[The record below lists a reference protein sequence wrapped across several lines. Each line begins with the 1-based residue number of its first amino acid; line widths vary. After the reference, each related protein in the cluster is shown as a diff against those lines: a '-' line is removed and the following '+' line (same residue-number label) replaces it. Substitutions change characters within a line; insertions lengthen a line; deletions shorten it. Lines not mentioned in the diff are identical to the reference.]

1 LFWLEF
7 IKLCCAAKLLPFS
20 KSAKQKNLKKYKIP
34 NSNSFFYICREI
46 SNANH
51 SSLLEIQMK
60 NKTLW
65 IVIVVVLLAIIGIA
79 AYYILHQQKQI
90 DDMVVQMEL
99 QREELADEYNEL
111 SLQYEGYK
119 FSVSNDSLV
128 AKLEVEQMKV
138 QRLMEELRTVKATN
152 AKRIGELKRELET
165 LKTIMR
171 GYVQQID
178 SLNRLNQKLTQ
189 ENKEVT
195 WKYQQATA
203 TVSQLTEEK
212 AQLTERVSLASKLDA
227 SGIYVTGINKKNKS
241 TGQISKMEQ
250 IAISFKINKN
260 ITAPTGDKVIYVR
273 IKKPD
278 DDVLVKSSDN
288 VFQYENKEINYSAK
302 RTIEYDGEEVSVS
315 IYWKIEEFLSPGT
328 YRVDIFADGNLIGSQ
343 SFKLE
348 K

>member
-1 LFWLEF
+1 
-7 IKLCCAAKLLPFS
+7 
-20 KSAKQKNLKKYKIP
+20 
-34 NSNSFFYICREI
+34 
-46 SNANH
+46 
-51 SSLLEIQMK
+51 MK
-60 NKTLW
+60 NKALW
-65 IVIVVVLLAIIGIA
+65 IFLGLVLLSVIGGGI
-79 AYYILHQQKQI
+79 YYILHQRQQLS
-90 DDMVVQMEL
+90 DMAVQMDV
-99 QREELADEYNEL
+99 QKEELADEYNEL

-119 FSVSNDSLV
+119 FSVNNDSLV

-138 QRLMEELRTVKATN
+138 QRLMEELRTVKSTN
-152 AKRIGELKRELET
+152 ARRIGELKRELET

-195 WKYQQATA
+195 QKYQQATA
-203 TVSQLTEEK
+203 TVSQLSKEK
-212 AQLTERVSLASKLDA
+212 EHLSERVNLASKLDA

-241 TGQISKMEQ
+241 TKEIDKMEQ

-260 ITAPTGDKVIYVR
+260 ITASTGEKIIYVR

-278 DDVLVKSSDN
+278 DDVLIKSRNN
-288 VFQYENKEINYSAK
+288 VFTYENKEINYSAK
-302 RTIEYDGEEVSVS
+302 RAIEYDGEEVPVS

-328 YRVDIFADGNLIGSQ
+328 YRVDIFVDGNLIGSQ

>member
-1 LFWLEF
+1 
-7 IKLCCAAKLLPFS
+7 
-20 KSAKQKNLKKYKIP
+20 
-34 NSNSFFYICREI
+34 
-46 SNANH
+46 
-51 SSLLEIQMK
+51 MK
-60 NKTLW
+60 NKVLW
-65 IVIVVVLLAIIGIA
+65 IFLGLVLLSVIGVGI
-79 AYYILHQQKQI
+79 YYILHQQRQLN
-90 DDMVVQMEL
+90 DMAIQMDVQK
-99 QREELADEYNEL
+99 EELADEYNEL

-128 AKLEVEQMKV
+128 AKLEREQIKV
-138 QRLMEELRTVKATN
+138 QRLMEELRTVKSTN

-195 WKYQQATA
+195 QKYQQATA
-203 TVSQLTEEK
+203 TVSQLTQEK
-212 AQLTERVSLASKLDA
+212 EHLTERVSMASKLDA
-227 SGIYVTGINKKNKS
+227 SGIYITGIDKKNKS
-241 TGQISKMEQ
+241 TSKIDKMEQ

-260 ITAPTGDKVIYVR
+260 ITAPTGDKTIYVR

-278 DDVLVKSSDN
+278 DDVLIKSRDN
-288 VFQYENKEINYSAK
+288 VFRYENKEINYSAK
-302 RTIEYDGEEVSVS
+302 RTIEYDGEEISVS
-315 IYWKIEEFLSPGT
+315 IYWKIEEYLSPGT

-343 SFKLE
+343 SFKLD